1 MKSCSA
7 AEMPGRHLVPQ
18 MWENMFVWYRPQQKS
33 HFPGKNENCGRK
45 MIIPMNQESYCSHDK
60 SQNDRNMV
68 HVALSSYHLF
78 WTRTMEWNLSHD
90 NETYTSILSVWTC
103 VSAERQQRARNSA
116 LTKEKG
122 KKEESVSQET
132 MQYSSERTK
141 QMQFFF
147 FTHHPH
153 QPHWHTYTSHRKH
166 SWTLLHYIV
175 CCCLNLKKQMWNSP
189 SSSLASY
196 LAAWLRWHQWL
207 LPPLPPG
214 QWAGRLLEWRRLVVH
229 KRPIGDLELPPV
241 ADPPLLISSLELWT
255 VGRHEGGPH
264 REEAL

>member
-1 MKSCSA
+1 MKCCSA

-147 FTHHPH
+147 F
-153 QPHWHTYTSHRKH
+153 YTP
-166 SWTLLHYIV
+166 
-175 CCCLNLKKQMWNSP
+175 P
-189 SSSLASY
+189 SSAPLAHLHLTQEAQLDPFTLY
-196 LAAWLRWHQWL
+196 CL
-207 LPPLPPG
+207 LL
-214 QWAGRLLEWRRLVVH
+214 
-229 KRPIGDLELPPV
+229 
-241 ADPPLLISSLELWT
+241 S
-255 VGRHEGGPH
+255 
-264 REEAL
+264 